1 MENNELKE
9 RIRKNVK
16 EKIAVSNIREEFDMK
31 TTNKRKIIYGITSS
45 AAVFILGFGIIIG
58 TNTFNNN
65 QVQNNPYGISDLKD
79 IKENKEESVKNELN
93 IYKIASLTSSDMD
106 VKYDNYNQKMPPEI
120 WEKILEEFKVANG
133 ISYENF
139 TNNIPEKFV
148 YLNFYTISLR
158 GYKDA
163 DLPNEY
169 RKHDYVFEYRTENGG
184 KILIALC
191 KEEEPL
197 RDYYFEFK
205 GKKSQIGNT
214 ELEIS
219 QYNNKYM
226 ATFKFDNVNYDIETT
241 DITENELLE
250 LLQSILT
257 ENTNKNTPA
266 EDKDVG
272 VKEQT
277 NEDINAD
284 YPEYYGGK
292 YVDNNGNNV
301 VWICEDNTKNRNEI
315 CKFLGI
321 TESKTTFKTAKYSYN
336 YLEELQNKI
345 SKKMI
350 DKEFA
355 FVTKS
360 AVMEDNNN
368 IKVTVISNNESD
380 LNKIKALDTIGG
392 AVDIEYNTNSS
403 TKKDL
408 LIEKK

>member
-1 MENNELKE
+1 M
-9 RIRKNVK
+9 KNK
-16 EKIAVSNIREEFDMK
+16 KSK
-31 TTNKRKIIYGITSS
+31 KIIYTITSS
-45 AAVFILGFGIIIG
+45 AAVFVLGFGIILG
-58 TNTFNNN
+58 TNRLNNN
-65 QVQNNPYGISDLKD
+65 QVQNDTHYGISDLQD
-79 IKENKEESVKNELN
+79 IKNNKESLKTELN
-93 IYKIASLTSSDMD
+93 IYRVSSLISSDMD
-106 VKYDNYNQKMPPEI
+106 VKIDNYNQKMPQEI
-120 WEKILEEFKVANG
+120 WKEILEEFKVTNG
-133 ISYENF
+133 ISYEDF
-139 TNNIPEKFV
+139 TNKIPEKFM
-148 YLNFYTISLR
+148 YCNFYTISTR
-158 GYKDA
+158 GYKDNN
-163 DLPNEY
+163 LFNEY
-169 RKHDYVFEYRTENGG
+169 RKHDYVFEYRKDNDGE
-184 KILIALC
+184 IIIALC

-197 RDYYFEFK
+197 RDYFFEFK
-205 GKKSQIGNT
+205 GKKSKIGNT

-226 ATFKFDNVNYDIETT
+226 ATFKFDNVYYDIETT
-241 DITENELLE
+241 NITENELLE

-277 NEDINAD
+277 NEDINTD

-301 VWICEDNTKNRNEI
+301 IWICEDNTTNRKEI

-321 TESKTTFKTAKYSYN
+321 IESKTTFKTAKYSYN

-350 DKEFA
+350 DKEFT

-380 LNKIKALDTIGG
+380 LNKIKTLDTIGG
-392 AVDIEYNTNSS
+392 AIDIEYNTNSS
-403 TKKDL
+403 VKKDL
-408 LIEKK
+408 LVEKK

>member
-1 MENNELKE
+1 MENK
-9 RIRKNVK
+9 KSK
-16 EKIAVSNIREEFDMK
+16 
-31 TTNKRKIIYGITSS
+31 KIIYAITSS
-45 AAVFILGFGIIIG
+45 AAVFVLGFGIILG
-58 TNTFNNN
+58 TNRLNNN
-65 QVQNNPYGISDLKD
+65 QVQNNNHYGISDLQD
-79 IKENKEESVKNELN
+79 IKNNKESLKTELN
-93 IYKIASLTSSDMD
+93 IYRVSSLTSSDMD
-106 VKYDNYNQKMPPEI
+106 VKIDNYNQKMPQEI
-120 WEKILEEFKVANG
+120 WKEILEEFKVTNG
-133 ISYENF
+133 ISYEDF
-139 TNNIPEKFV
+139 TNKIPEKFM
-148 YLNFYTISLR
+148 YCNFYTISTR
-158 GYKDA
+158 GYKDNN
-163 DLPNEY
+163 LSNEY
-169 RKHDYVFEYRTENGG
+169 HKHDYVFEYRKDNDGE
-184 KILIALC
+184 IIIALC

-197 RDYYFEFK
+197 RDYFFEFK

-214 ELEIS
+214 DLEIS

-226 ATFKFDNVNYDIETT
+226 ATFKFDNVYYDIETT
-241 DITENELLE
+241 NITENELLE

-277 NEDINAD
+277 NEDINTD

-301 VWICEDNTKNRNEI
+301 IWICEDNTTNRKEI

-350 DKEFA
+350 DKEFT

-380 LNKIKALDTIGG
+380 LNKIKTLDTIGG
-392 AVDIEYNTNSS
+392 AIDIEYNTNNSV
-403 TKKDL
+403 KKDL
-408 LIEKK
+408 LVEKK